1 LEVFS
6 IVNSYPIFS
15 VVHQTIDSLDD
26 RFRQTFGSSFR
37 TFDAIDY
44 HMIATVDTK
53 KPLFDFAA
61 DHSDIYVAAI
71 EINSDNDDLLAMEE
85 NACKLYEIGKRREQD
100 DQVEEEPEFR
110 PNSSASEESETEAE
124 SSG

>member
-1 LEVFS
+1 
-6 IVNSYPIFS
+6 
-15 VVHQTIDSLDD
+15 
-26 RFRQTFGSSFR
+26 
-37 TFDAIDY
+37 
-44 HMIATVDTK
+44 MIATVDTK

-100 DQVEEEPEFR
+100 DQDQEEIVEEEPEFR